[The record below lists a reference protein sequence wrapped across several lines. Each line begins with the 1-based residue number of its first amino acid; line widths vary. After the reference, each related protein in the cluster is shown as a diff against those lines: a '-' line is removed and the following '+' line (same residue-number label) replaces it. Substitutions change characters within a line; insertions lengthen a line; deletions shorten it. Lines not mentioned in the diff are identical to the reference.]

1 MENSYKALK
10 SGVWYTASNFL
21 VKSIGFITTPL
32 FTRLLTK
39 TEFGIFNNYSSWL
52 TIITIFVT
60 LNLESTLISARYDYE
75 ENFDEY
81 ILSVLSLSTL
91 SCLFWFIVL
100 NIGYPF
106 FSGLTNLNRVYLNSM
121 LLYLLFLPAVNLFQT
136 RERYLFEYKKS
147 VLVSCI
153 ISVGTAVVSVL
164 LVCVMSNGILGRVL
178 GSVIPTIIVGLIIYI
193 YIINKGKRIK
203 LQYWKYAIII
213 CLPYIPHLLSN
224 NLLGSMD
231 RVMIEEF
238 CGSEA
243 TALYSL
249 AYTCGSVVTL
259 LVVSINSAY
268 SPWLASKLKDENQS
282 EVNEFSKKY
291 ILIFMYFAFG
301 IMLVAPEILL
311 VLGGKSYVEAK
322 YVIPPVAMGC
332 VCQFLYTMFVNIE
345 QYLKKTIGM
354 AVATVCAAG
363 INYILNYVFIQ
374 KYGYMAASYTTL
386 VGYLILLAMHM
397 FLVYKLGYSKT
408 YNYRFIIVSVIVG
421 CLTTILIN
429 KLYDMQYIRYFIIL
443 LYGGIVLI
451 VGYKSKDVL
460 YKIIKNRN
468 GE

>member
-1 MENSYKALK
+1 MWISC
-10 SGVWYTASNFL
+10 YT
-21 VKSIGFITTPL
+21 
-32 FTRLLTK
+32 
-39 TEFGIFNNYSSWL
+39 
-52 TIITIFVT
+52 
-60 LNLESTLISARYDYE
+60 
-75 ENFDEY
+75 
-81 ILSVLSLSTL
+81 
-91 SCLFWFIVL
+91 
-100 NIGYPF
+100 
-106 FSGLTNLNRVYLNSM
+106 
-121 LLYLLFLPAVNLFQT
+121 
-136 RERYLFEYKKS
+136 
-147 VLVSCI
+147 
-153 ISVGTAVVSVL
+153 
-164 LVCVMSNGILGRVL
+164 
-178 GSVIPTIIVGLIIYI
+178 
-193 YIINKGKRIK
+193 
-203 LQYWKYAIII
+203 
-213 CLPYIPHLLSN
+213 
-224 NLLGSMD
+224 
-231 RVMIEEF
+231 
-238 CGSEA
+238 
-243 TALYSL
+243 
-249 AYTCGSVVTL
+249 